1 MLTDRDRPIVAS
13 AAITTL
19 GWRFSIWEIL
29 IASAPVI
36 IMLLLL
42 PETSTPTILFHR
54 AARLRQATEN
64 PNIHSIAEI
73 YEGEVDFR
81 TTLVESLL
89 IPMKITLLDP
99 AMLFTNVYMMLIY
112 GIYYSFFEAFPL
124 VYGEMYGFNLL
135 QNGLSFIPIG
145 VGTTISLVLYVAY
158 LYFIRVRVHQTPE
171 CNQH

>member
-1 MLTDRDRPIVAS
+1 MVNSPIVAS

-29 IASAPVI
+29 LASAPVML
-36 IMLLLL
+36 MLLLL
-42 PETSTPTILFHR
+42 PETSTPTILYYR
-54 AARLRQATEN
+54 AARLRDATKNQGIRSMSE
-64 PNIHSIAEI
+64 IHQ
-73 YEGEVDFR
+73 GQTDFR
-81 TTLVESLL
+81 TTVIESLL

-135 QNGLSFIPIG
+135 QNGLSFIPIA
-145 VGTTISLVLYVAY
+145 VGTTISLMLYMSY
-158 LYFIRVRVHQTPE
+158 LYFVRVSAHQAP
-171 CNQH
+171 NRDQY